1 MIDGSLIVGQVGN
14 QPITLDCAM
23 TMLCVQYVK
32 GKMSLDEFSEVYE
45 ALLCKAGGIDPADLP
60 PLGSPYAG

>member
-1 MIDGSLIVGQVGN
+1 MIDGSLIVGNVGT

-23 TMLCVQYVK
+23 SMLCVQYLK
-32 GKMSLDEFSEVYE
+32 GRVTIDEFSEVYE